1 MDVYAD
7 KPVAKERSMPM
18 AMTKV
23 YDHFSFKAKFGG
35 FKSNTDYILKIA
47 YKTDI
52 NPEINDH
59 RIIANGKT
67 IYEGAQFGGKKDP
80 EFDKNMLVEGFES
93 AEYILSK
100 DVFINGTL
108 ELEIKEDIDG
118 FKLCELW
125 IKPV

>member
-1 MDVYAD
+1 
-7 KPVAKERSMPM
+7 
-18 AMTKV
+18 
-23 YDHFSFKAKFGG
+23 
-35 FKSNTDYILKIA
+35 
-47 YKTDI
+47 
-52 NPEINDH
+52 
-59 RIIANGKT
+59 
-67 IYEGAQFGGKKDP
+67 
-80 EFDKNMLVEGFES
+80 MLVEGFES